1 MNALNHLA
9 IIMDGN
15 GRWAKKQGL
24 LRTKGHESGAKVVE
38 DIAIYCAKNGIKTLT
53 LYAFSTENWS
63 RPQNEVDFLMDLLKK
78 FLISKRQMIVNNNIK
93 FHTIG
98 DISAFRADLQDE
110 ITKLKEL
117 SAKFNGLNLVL
128 ALNYGSRDEIVR
140 ACKALCEQ
148 GKDIS
153 QSGINACLDTKEFG
167 DVDLLIRT
175 GGEQRLSNFLLW
187 QNSYSEFVFTKTLW
201 PDFKEKNMEKILL
214 EYNKR
219 DRRFGGIKNA

>member
-38 DIAIYCAKNGIKTLT
+38 DIAIYCAKNCIKTLT

-63 RPQNEVDFLMDLLKK
+63 RPQSEIDFLMDLLKK

-153 QSGINACLDTKEFG
+153 QNGINACLDTKEFG

-187 QNSYSEFVFTKTLW
+187 QASYAELAFTDTFWPEFSVSE
-201 PDFKEKNMEKILL
+201 L
-214 EYNKR
+214 EQIINNYKGRN
-219 DRRFGGIKNA
+219 RRFGGL

>member
-110 ITKLKEL
+110 STKLKEL

-187 QNSYSEFVFTKTLW
+187 QASYAELAFTDTFWPEFSVSE
-201 PDFKEKNMEKILL
+201 L
-214 EYNKR
+214 EQIINNYKGRN
-219 DRRFGGIKNA
+219 RRFGGL

>member
-187 QNSYSEFVFTKTLW
+187 QASYAEFAFTNTFWPEFSVSE
-201 PDFKEKNMEKILL
+201 L
-214 EYNKR
+214 EQIINNYKGRN
-219 DRRFGGIKNA
+219 RRFGGL

>member
-98 DISAFRADLQDE
+98 DISAFRADLLS
-110 ITKLKEL
+110 LK
-117 SAKFNGLNLVL
+117 N
-128 ALNYGSRDEIVR
+128 
-140 ACKALCEQ
+140 
-148 GKDIS
+148 
-153 QSGINACLDTKEFG
+153 
-167 DVDLLIRT
+167 
-175 GGEQRLSNFLLW
+175 
-187 QNSYSEFVFTKTLW
+187 
-201 PDFKEKNMEKILL
+201 
-214 EYNKR
+214 
-219 DRRFGGIKNA
+219 

>member
-38 DIAIYCAKNGIKTLT
+38 DIAIYCAKNCIKTLT

-187 QNSYSEFVFTKTLW
+187 QASYAEFAFTNTFWPEFSVSE
-201 PDFKEKNMEKILL
+201 L
-214 EYNKR
+214 EQIINNYKGRN
-219 DRRFGGIKNA
+219 RRFGGL

>member
-78 FLISKRQMIVNNNIK
+78 FLISNRQMIVNNNIK

-187 QNSYSEFVFTKTLW
+187 QASYAELAFTDTFWPEFSVSE
-201 PDFKEKNMEKILL
+201 L
-214 EYNKR
+214 EQIINNYKGRN
-219 DRRFGGIKNA
+219 RRFGGL